1 MTAAPYPRKLVL
13 QRRISYPHQRSGWS
27 YALSSLEP
35 LLSPDG
41 EGVLLDSMIEK
52 NFCRRL
58 AEARAGGEIPYHRP
72 WVGFVH
78 VPPNMPSWLDTGKSL
93 RNISRLPAWRESLPH
108 CKGFLVLSGWLK
120 DQIRQL
126 VDVPILSLKHPTEF
140 PELKFSF
147 ERYMNNPCRRVIQ
160 VGWWLRRLCSISE
173 LPVRTL
179 RRTMIVP
186 HELPGDQARFAQALE
201 GERLERG
208 LPPPAGWDVEVLPR
222 QPDDAYDQLLSQ
234 NLVFLH
240 LHSAS
245 VSNAVIE
252 CIVRHT
258 PVLVN
263 PVPSL
268 VEYLGESYPFY
279 FQTLEEAA
287 SKAEDPEQVR
297 QAHEYLSALPK
308 ESLTGE
314 YFCRSLAESDFYRS
328 L

>member
-1 MTAAPYPRKLVL
+1 
-13 QRRISYPHQRSGWS
+13 
-27 YALSSLEP
+27 
-35 LLSPDG
+35 
-41 EGVLLDSMIEK
+41 MIEQ
-52 NFCRRL
+52 NFCRRR
-58 AEARAGGEIPYHRP
+58 AEAEASGEIPYLRP

-78 VPPNMPSWLDTGKSL
+78 VPLEIPAWLETGKSF
-93 RNISRLPAWRESLPH
+93 RHISRLPVWRDSLPH
-108 CKGFLVLSGWLK
+108 CRGLLVLSEWLR
-120 DQIRQL
+120 DQVHQL
-126 VDVPILSLKHPTEF
+126 ATVPILSLKHPTQI
-140 PELKFSF
+140 PELKFTF
-147 ERYMNNPCRRVIQ
+147 EMYLHNPCRRVIQ

-186 HELPGDQARFAQALE
+186 HELPRDVARFDAALQ

-208 LPPPAGWDVEVLPR
+208 LLAPTEWDVDILPR
-222 QPDDAYDQLLSQ
+222 QPEEAYDQLLSQ

-240 LHSAS
+240 LHTAS

-279 FQTLEEAA
+279 FRTLEEAA
-287 SKAEDPEQVR
+287 AKAEDPEQVR
-297 QAHEYLSALPK
+297 QAHEYLADLPK

-314 YFCRSLAESDFYRS
+314 YFCRSLAESDFYRG